1 MPIYEYHCE
10 CNKEKEVKLS
20 YSDADQ
26 SQTCECG
33 KIMRKKMS
41 LGSFAIKQ
49 YGGQMALDTLNSGVV
64 GGKRKARA
72 ENMAAQGL

>member
-20 YSDADQ
+20 FKDADQ
-26 SQTCECG
+26 PQICGCG
-33 KIMRKKMS
+33 KTMQKKVS
-41 LGSFAIKQ
+41 LGSFVMKQ
-49 YGGQMALDTLNSGVV
+49 YGNQMALDTLNSGVV
-64 GGKRKARA
+64 GGKRKAWA